1 MNPAAYPAEHVT
13 GVVLAGG
20 RGRRMG
26 GEDKGLVGIAG
37 RPMVL
42 QVIERLRPQ
51 VGALLISANRN
62 RARYE
67 EMTGCRVV
75 ADRHP
80 DYAGPLA
87 GMASAME
94 AAGTRFILTSPCDAP
109 LVPGDLGPLLYRA
122 LADEGSE
129 LSVVHDGERVQPVF
143 ALLDRT
149 LLGSMI
155 AYLDSGE
162 RKIDRWYARHRM
174 AKADFSGFARSFVNV
189 NSPEDRIAIERAFG
203 EDGPGGGRA
212 RASSGPQ
219 TGPGSS
225 SSAVRPRVAGSR

>member
-1 MNPAAYPAEHVT
+1 MNPAAYPAEQVT

-42 QVIERLRPQ
+42 RVIEGLRPQ

-62 RARYE
+62 QSRYA

-75 ADRHP
+75 TDLHP

-87 GMASAME
+87 GMASAMA

-109 LVPGDLGPLLYRA
+109 LLPADLGPRLYRA
-122 LADEGSE
+122 LADQDSE
-129 LSVVHDGERVQPVF
+129 IGVAHDGERIQPVF
-143 ALLDRT
+143 ALLDRA
-149 LLGSMI
+149 LLGSML
-155 AYLDSGE
+155 ACLDSGE

-174 AKADFSGFARSFVNV
+174 AKADCSDLARAFANV
-189 NSPEDRIAIERAFG
+189 NSPEDRTAIERALG
-203 EDGPGGGRA
+203 EGGRRAGGRA
-212 RASSGPQ
+212 PPPVRAGTGAEGPPPSAPRAA
-219 TGPGSS
+219 GP
-225 SSAVRPRVAGSR
+225 R

>member
-1 MNPAAYPAEHVT
+1 MNPAAYPAEQVT

-26 GEDKGLVGIAG
+26 GEDKGLVAIAG

-62 RARYE
+62 QTRYA

-75 ADRHP
+75 TDLHP

-94 AAGTRFILTSPCDAP
+94 AADTRFILTSPCDAP
-109 LVPGDLGPLLYRA
+109 LLPRDLGPRLYRA
-122 LADEGSE
+122 LADEDSE
-129 LSVVHDGERVQPVF
+129 LGVAHDGERIQPVF
-143 ALLDRT
+143 ALLERD

-155 AYLDSGE
+155 ACLDSGE

-174 AKADFSGFARSFVNV
+174 AKADFSEAPRSFANV

-203 EDGPGGGRA
+203 EEAEGRT
-212 RASSGPQ
+212 RASSAPQ
-219 TGPGSS
+219 TGPGRSS
-225 SSAVRPRVAGSR
+225 STVRPRAAGSR

>member
-62 RARYE
+62 RTRYE

-109 LVPGDLGPLLYRA
+109 LVPGDLGPRLYRA

-143 ALLDRT
+143 ALLDRV

-174 AKADFSGFARSFVNV
+174 AKADFSGPAWSFVNV

-203 EDGPGGGRA
+203 EEGRRAGECASPGPR
-212 RASSGPQ
+212 

-225 SSAVRPRVAGSR
+225 SAAVRPRVAGPR

>member
-1 MNPAAYPAEHVT
+1 MNPATYPAEQVT

-42 QVIERLRPQ
+42 RVIESLRPQ

-62 RARYE
+62 QLRYA

-75 ADRHP
+75 ADLHP

-87 GMASAME
+87 GMASAM
-94 AAGTRFILTSPCDAP
+94 AAADTRFILTSPCDAP
-109 LVPGDLGPLLYRA
+109 MVPGDLGPRLYRA
-122 LADEGSE
+122 LADEDSE
-129 LSVVHDGERVQPVF
+129 LSVAHDGERIQPVF
-143 ALLDRT
+143 ALLDRG
-149 LLGSMI
+149 LLGSML
-155 AYLDSGE
+155 ACLDSGE

-174 AKADFSGFARSFVNV
+174 AKADCSDLARAFANI
-189 NSPEDRIAIERAFG
+189 NSPEDRIAIERALG
-203 EDGPGGGRA
+203 EGGWRAEGHVPPPVRKGAQGEEIPPSAPRAAGPR
-212 RASSGPQ
+212 
-219 TGPGSS
+219 
-225 SSAVRPRVAGSR
+225 

>member
-1 MNPAAYPAEHVT
+1 MNPTAYPAEHIT
-13 GVVLAGG
+13 GAVLAGG

-26 GEDKGLVGIAG
+26 GEDKGLVAVAA

-42 QVIERLRPQ
+42 QVTERLRPQ

-62 RARYE
+62 QMRYA

-75 ADRHP
+75 TDLHP

-94 AAGTRFILTSPCDAP
+94 AADTRFILTSPCDAP
-109 LVPGDLGPLLYRA
+109 LVSRHLGPRLYRA
-122 LADEGSE
+122 LVNEDCA
-129 LSVVHDGERVQPVF
+129 LSVAHDGERIQPVF
-143 ALLDRT
+143 ALLDCA

-162 RKIDRWYARHRM
+162 RKIDRWYAQQRM
-174 AKADFSGFARSFVNV
+174 AKVDFSDEARSFANV
-189 NSPEDRIAIERAFG
+189 NSPEDRAAIELALG
-203 EDGPGGGRA
+203 EEVRTGSDGVP
-212 RASSGPQ
+212 P
-219 TGPGSS
+219 P
-225 SSAVRPRVAGSR
+225 VRQRT